1 MIYKRNL
8 KNLNELLR
16 RSRAI
21 TNKATT
27 QLKELKACL
36 EEDEF
41 KAVQE
46 IKALKETA
54 ESLSGNGIFFLELVE
69 GLESKMRKDKNLD
82 FGVQE

>member
-1 MIYKRNL
+1 MIYKQNL

-21 TNKATT
+21 TSKATT

-46 IKALKETA
+46 IKVLKETA
-54 ESLSGNGIFFLELVE
+54 ESLSDNGVYFLELVE
-69 GLESKMRKDKNLD
+69 YLEAEMRKDPTFD
-82 FGVQE
+82 FGSQE